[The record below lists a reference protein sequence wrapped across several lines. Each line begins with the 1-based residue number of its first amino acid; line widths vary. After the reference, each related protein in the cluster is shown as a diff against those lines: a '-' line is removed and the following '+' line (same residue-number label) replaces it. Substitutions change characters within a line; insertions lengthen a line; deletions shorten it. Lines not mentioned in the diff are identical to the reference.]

1 MKGRVASAVMNGSAI
16 VVVEDEQSI
25 ASLVTLYLENEG
37 FHVTHV
43 PDGGLALGE
52 VERVKPDLVILDVT
66 LPGMDGVEI
75 CRRLR
80 AAGDALPIV
89 MLTARDAE
97 VDRILG
103 LELGADDYITKPFSP
118 RELVARVKAVLRRSA
133 RATDEEPDVVRV
145 ADVTIDLARRV
156 VNTAEGDVTLTA
168 KEFDLLAFLARNRG
182 IVFSRDRLLD
192 RVWGYERP
200 VDTRTV
206 DSHVKSLRHKLGGSG
221 GVVLTVRGVGYKVDA
236 GGA

>member
-1 MKGRVASAVMNGSAI
+1 MTEAMI
-16 VVVEDEQSI
+16 LVVEDEQSI
-25 ASLVTLYLENEG
+25 ASLVTLYLTNEG
-37 FHVTHV
+37 FRVSQIA
-43 PDGGLALGE
+43 DGAQALDA
-52 VERVKPDLVILDVT
+52 VERVKPDLVILDVM
-66 LPGMDGVEI
+66 LPGMDGIEI

-80 AAGDALPIV
+80 AAGDGLPIV

-118 RELVARVKAVLRRSA
+118 RELVARVKAVLRRTTRGS
-133 RATDEEPDVVRV
+133 DEDEPGVLRV
-145 ADVTIDLARRV
+145 ADVEIDLARREV
-156 VNTAEGDVTLTA
+156 RAGDHTVSLTA
-168 KEFDLLAFLARNRG
+168 KEFDLLAFLTRNRG

-206 DSHVKSLRHKLGGSG
+206 DSHVKSLRHKLGTAGS
-221 GVVLTVRGVGYKVDA
+221 VVLTVRGVGYKVDA
-236 GGA
+236 DRGA

>member
-1 MKGRVASAVMNGSAI
+1 MTEAMI
-16 VVVEDEQSI
+16 LVVEDEQSI
-25 ASLVTLYLENEG
+25 ASLVTLYLTNEG
-37 FHVTHV
+37 FRVSQIA
-43 PDGGLALGE
+43 DGAQALDA
-52 VERVKPDLVILDVT
+52 VERVKPDLVILDVM
-66 LPGMDGVEI
+66 LPGMDGIEI

-80 AAGDALPIV
+80 AAGDRLPIV

-118 RELVARVKAVLRRSA
+118 RELVARVKAVLRRTTRSS
-133 RATDEEPDVVRV
+133 DEDEPGVLRVSDVE
-145 ADVTIDLARRV
+145 IDLARREV
-156 VNTAEGDVTLTA
+156 RTGEQGVSLTA
-168 KEFDLLAFLARNRG
+168 KEFDLLAFLTRNRG

-206 DSHVKSLRHKLGGSG
+206 DSHVKSLRQKLGAAGS
-221 GVVLTVRGVGYKVDA
+221 VVLTVRGVGYKVDA
-236 GGA
+236 DRGA

>member
-1 MKGRVASAVMNGSAI
+1 MNGSTI
-16 VVVEDEQSI
+16 LVVEDEQSI
-25 ASLVTLYLENEG
+25 ASLVTLYLSNEG
-37 FHVTHV
+37 FRVAQIA
-43 PDGGLALGE
+43 DGALALAE
-52 VERVKPDLVILDVT
+52 VERVKPDLVILDVM

-80 AAGDALPIV
+80 AASEALPIV

-118 RELVARVKAVLRRSA
+118 RELVARVKAVLRRST
-133 RATDEEPDVVRV
+133 RATDEEPEVLRVGDV
-145 ADVTIDLARRV
+145 AIDLARREV
-156 VNTAEGDVTLTA
+156 SAGEVLVSLTA
-168 KEFDLLAFLARNRG
+168 KEFDLLTFLSRNRG

-206 DSHVKSLRHKLGGSG
+206 DSHVKSLRQKLGASGSI
-221 GVVLTVRGVGYKVDA
+221 VLTVRGVGYKVDA
-236 GGA
+236 DRGP

>member
-1 MKGRVASAVMNGSAI
+1 MTEAMI
-16 VVVEDEQSI
+16 LVVEDEQSI
-25 ASLVTLYLENEG
+25 ASLVTLYLTNEG
-37 FHVTHV
+37 FRVSQIA
-43 PDGGLALGE
+43 DGAQALDA
-52 VERVKPDLVILDVT
+52 VERVKPDLVILDVM
-66 LPGMDGVEI
+66 LPGMDGIEI

-80 AAGDALPIV
+80 AAGDGLPIV

-118 RELVARVKAVLRRSA
+118 RELVARVKAVLRRTT
-133 RATDEEPDVVRV
+133 RGGDEDEPGVLRV
-145 ADVTIDLARRV
+145 ADVEIDLARREV
-156 VNTAEGDVTLTA
+156 RAGDHTVSLTA
-168 KEFDLLAFLARNRG
+168 KEFDLLAFLTRNRG

-206 DSHVKSLRHKLGGSG
+206 DSHVKSLRHKLGTAGS
-221 GVVLTVRGVGYKVDA
+221 VVLTVRGVGYKVDA
-236 GGA
+236 DRGA

>member
-1 MKGRVASAVMNGSAI
+1 MSDAAI
-16 VVVEDEQSI
+16 LVVEDEQSI
-25 ASLVTLYLENEG
+25 ASLVTLYLSNEG
-37 FHVTHV
+37 FRVTHIT
-43 PDGGLALGE
+43 DGALALDMI
-52 VERVKPDLVILDVT
+52 ERAKPDLVILDLM

-80 AAGDALPIV
+80 ASNDHVPVV

-118 RELVARVKAVLRRSA
+118 RELVARVRAVLRRTA
-133 RATDEEPDVVRV
+133 RPMDEEPEVLRVGDVEI
-145 ADVTIDLARRV
+145 DVARREV
-156 VNTAEGDVTLTA
+156 RAGEHPMSLTA
-168 KEFDLLAFLARNRG
+168 LEFDLLAFLTRNRG

-206 DSHVKSLRHKLGGSG
+206 DSHVKSLRQKLGASG
-221 GVVLTVRGVGYKVDA
+221 AVVLTVRGVGYKVDA
-236 GGA
+236 DRGT

>member
-1 MKGRVASAVMNGSAI
+1 MMTEAMI
-16 VVVEDEQSI
+16 LVVEDEQSI
-25 ASLVTLYLENEG
+25 ASLVTLYLTNEG
-37 FHVTHV
+37 FRVSQIA
-43 PDGGLALGE
+43 DGAQALDAIG
-52 VERVKPDLVILDVT
+52 RVKPDLVILDVM

-80 AAGDALPIV
+80 AAGDGLPIV

-118 RELVARVKAVLRRSA
+118 RELVARVKAVLRRTT
-133 RATDEEPDVVRV
+133 RGGDEQEILRV
-145 ADVTIDLARRV
+145 ADVEIDLARREV
-156 VNTAEGDVTLTA
+156 RTGEQTVTLTA
-168 KEFDLLAFLARNRG
+168 KEFDLLAFLTRNRG

-206 DSHVKSLRHKLGGSG
+206 DSHVKSLRHKLGSSGS
-221 GVVLTVRGVGYKVDA
+221 VVLTVRGVGYKVDA
-236 GGA
+236 DRGA